1 MRYFFNSFQKHLLAS
16 CICMIALMTLISCE
30 KKEKPKE
37 KKFCME
43 DTMASMITLDTVK
56 LEVVKNEISLNGKVS
71 FDLEN
76 VVKIYPLA
84 GGYVENIYVELGDK
98 VKKGQTLALIAST
111 EIVNLEEEY
120 AHAEADLTIE
130 EKNLSAAK
138 DMYESGISSQKE
150 YVTAQKEFSKAQ
162 SEMIRIQ
169 SVMKLYGQSDHG
181 HYYIKSPID
190 GFIVERQINPNTQL
204 RPDNP
209 DNIFTVSDLAD
220 VWVLANVYE
229 SDISKVQEGYS
240 VKVTTISYPD
250 LFFPGKID
258 KVYNV
263 LDPATRSMKVRVKL
277 DNKDFKLKPEMY
289 ASVHVAYQ
297 ENNKMLAIPSS
308 ATIFDNSRNYVL
320 VYREQCIVN
329 TVEVNVIKTVA
340 GISYIAGGSL
350 KEGDRIIT
358 KYQLLIYDALNN

>member
-1 MRYFFNSFQKHLLAS
+1 MRYFFNSFQKHLWAF
-16 CICMIALMTLISCE
+16 CICMIAMITLISCE
-30 KKEKPKE
+30 TKEKPKE
-37 KKFCME
+37 KKFCIE

-56 LEVVKNEISLNGKVS
+56 LEEVKNEISLNGKIS
-71 FDLEN
+71 FDLESM
-76 VVKIYPLA
+76 VKIYPLA

-111 EIVNLEEEY
+111 QIVNLEEER
-120 AHAEADLTIE
+120 AQAEANLAIE

-150 YVTAQKEFSKAQ
+150 YVTAQKEFIKAQ
-162 SEMIRIQ
+162 SEMLRIK
-169 SVMKLYGQSDHG
+169 SVMNLYGPSDNG
-181 HYYIKSPID
+181 HYFIKSPID
-190 GFIVERQINPNTQL
+190 GFIVERKINPGTQL

-209 DNIFTVSDLAD
+209 DNIFTISDLTD

-229 SDISKVQEGYS
+229 SDISKVHEGYS

-250 LFFPGKID
+250 LFFTGKID

-263 LDPATRSMKVRVKL
+263 LDPATRAMKVRVRL

-289 ASVHVAYQ
+289 ANVHVAYQ
-297 ENNKMLAIPSS
+297 EHNKMLAIPAS
-308 ATIFDNSRNYVL
+308 ATIFDNSKNYVM
-320 VYREQCIVN
+320 VYREQCIIQ
-329 TVEVNVIKTVA
+329 TVEVNVAKTVM
-340 GISYIAGGSL
+340 GISYITGGSL

>member
-1 MRYFFNSFQKHLLAS
+1 MRYFFNSYQKHLLVL
-16 CICMIALMTLISCE
+16 CICSIAIMTLISCE

-43 DTMASMITLDTVK
+43 DTMASMIKLDTVK
-56 LEVVKNEISLNGKVS
+56 LEEVKNEISLNGKVS
-71 FDLEN
+71 FDLEK

-98 VKKGQTLALIAST
+98 IKKGQTLALIASS
-111 EIVNLEEEY
+111 EIVNLEKDY
-120 AHAEADLTIE
+120 SQAEANLGIA
-130 EKNLSAAK
+130 EKSLSAAK

-150 YVTAQKEFSKAQ
+150 FVTAEKEYSKAK
-162 SEMIRIQ
+162 SEMLRIQ
-169 SVMKLYGQSDHG
+169 SIKKLYGVSDNG
-181 HYYIKSPID
+181 HYFIKSPID
-190 GFIVERQINPNTQL
+190 GFIVERKINPNTQI

-209 DNIFTVSDLAD
+209 DNIFTISDLTD

-229 SDISKVQEGYS
+229 SDISKVHEGYP

-263 LDPATRSMKVRVKL
+263 LDPATRSMKIRVRL
-277 DNKDFKLKPEMY
+277 ENKDFKLKPEMY
-289 ASVHVAYQ
+289 ANVHVAYT
-297 ENNKMLAIPSS
+297 EHNKMLAIPSS

-329 TVEVNVIKTVA
+329 TVEVTVFKSVA
-340 GISYIAGGSL
+340 GISYISGGSL
-350 KEGDRIIT
+350 KEGDKIIT